1 MCKTFSSFEQL
12 GQVMKDMPKVESSIF
27 DVLSNKQSSET
38 AKKKAMEDL
47 ATKIGHILPCL
58 EAKDFLYGI
67 NESISDYNDYCRN
80 LAAYLLMCPNGDK
93 SARVFAVLEMLLEN
107 MAPTFKT
114 ELRSLKKAMS
124 ENGMIN
130 QFGFSWADLKLPFF
144 ADKFAVLF
152 CKTIVSAQAIPQV
165 VYVDR
170 EIIKEVVKE
179 VVIEKE
185 KIVEKIVEVRPKE
198 DPDFFGE
205 ETQHIEL
212 KSSFMEKPKTAK
224 YDNQRIEICRKLC
237 GFLNSDGGTLYIG
250 VDPVTKRAYPKQVGK
265 EYYGVEKDLRVWLT
279 NYTVYQRPINDIA
292 TYCDFVKQQIHRIFQ
307 ASNPETVSL
316 FINQCIHVQPSKRN
330 DNVAEIT
337 VLPSQYCIVYL
348 NSVAYLRDGE
358 ECKEMD
364 DDEILVRR
372 QQLKNISKEVRLY
385 DKLEKAVREHKQ
397 AILYRYASANSKTV
411 SDRRVE
417 PFEFVCNGES
427 IMCYDMDKKAIR
439 QFKLSRVSDVRVL
452 KDEWKYGDQHV
463 KAKTDVFDWTDMGV
477 QYHICLDMGLRAMTN
492 FCDIYANAKKEMFEH
507 VGNGIYRLDTIV
519 YSLIPVKSFF
529 LSMADEIT
537 IQDTED
543 SEELHRAIREFVL
556 QYVM

>member
-12 GQVMKDMPKVESSIF
+12 GHVFRDMPKVESSIF
-27 DVLSNKQSSET
+27 DVLSDKNISEI
-38 AKKKAMEDL
+38 AKKKAMGEL
-47 ATKIGHILPCL
+47 TTKVSHILSRL
-58 EAKDFLYGI
+58 EAKDFLFGV
-67 NESISDYNDYCRN
+67 NESKSDYNDFCRN
-80 LAAYLLMCPNGDK
+80 LAAFLLMCPNGDM
-93 SARVFAVLEMLLEN
+93 SVRVVAVLEMLLEN
-107 MAPTFKT
+107 MAPAFKT
-114 ELRSLKKAMS
+114 DLRALKKAVS
-124 ENGMIN
+124 ENGSIN
-130 QFGFSWADLKLPFF
+130 QLGFSWADLKLPFF

-152 CKTIVSAQAIPQV
+152 CKTTVSVKAVPQV
-165 VYVDR
+165 VYIDR
-170 EIIKEVVKE
+170 EVIKEVVKE

-185 KIVEKIVEVRPKE
+185 KIVEKIVEVGPKE
-198 DPDFFGE
+198 DIDYFGE

-212 KSSFMEKPKTAK
+212 KSSFMERPKNAN
-224 YDNQRIEICRKLC
+224 YDNQRIEICRKIC

-250 VDPVTKRAYPKQVGK
+250 VDPDTKRAYPKQIGK
-265 EYYGVEKDLRVWLT
+265 EYYGVEKDIRVWLT
-279 NYTVYQRPINDIA
+279 NYTIYQRPINDIA
-292 TYCDFVKQQIHRIFQ
+292 TYCDFVKQQIRRIFE

-348 NSVAYLRDGE
+348 NSFAYLRDGE

-385 DKLEKAVREHKQ
+385 DKLEKAIRGHKQ

-417 PFEFVCNGES
+417 PYEFVCNGES
-427 IMCYDMDKKAIR
+427 IMCYDLDKKAIR
-439 QFKLSRVSDVRVL
+439 QFKLSRVSDVRIL

-463 KAKTDVFDWTDMGV
+463 QAKTDVFDWTDMGTH
-477 QYHICLDMGLRAMTN
+477 YHICLDMGLRAMTY

-519 YSLIPVKSFF
+519 YSLTPVKSFF

-543 SEELHRAIREFVL
+543 SDALRRSIREFVL